1 MQLLRLYNSDNS
13 WDNKVTLTG
22 SDNKYHHLLLSLNL
36 LLQCDEIS
44 GKKLLSSTEYWKT
57 LNDVLVFDRFSI
69 IQMED
74 IIKMSL
80 SNKQGLQSDLTT
92 LFALGYAIDI
102 GTVVADNKELQ
113 VLNTIY
119 LLIDAVDKNLKQI
132 LSAGINLLDNDDLI
146 SLSAKTMTEFLINLI
161 KQRDSLTR
169 YHIYHIY

>member
-1 MQLLRLYNSDNS
+1 MMQLLKIYNSNYS
-13 WDNKVTLTG
+13 WDNKIILTG

-44 GKKLLSSTEYWKT
+44 AEKLLSSTEYWKN

-74 IIKMSL
+74 TIKMSL

-132 LSAGINLLDNDDLI
+132 LSAGINLLDGNGLI
-146 SLSAKTMTEFLINLI
+146 SLSAKSMTDLLVNLI

-169 YHIYHIY
+169 